1 MAIKLL
7 SVKHFDKDGVEIMK
21 NNLNEIVCIVDR
33 SGSMSSIASDAI
45 GGFNRFLADQ
55 QALPGEARLSL
66 VLFDHEYQLAVDNT
80 PIQSV
85 APLTD
90 KTFVPRGQT
99 ALYDAVGRAITS
111 VGARLART
119 QEHERPAQVIVA
131 ILTDGLE
138 NHSKE
143 YDRQRVAEMIKHQQE
158 RYTWQFIFLAA
169 NMDAFA
175 EASALNIPTMNTAN
189 FAATGVGTRRAYET
203 ISELTASYRK

>member
-7 SVKHFDKDGVEIMK
+7 YVKKDGVEIMK
-21 NNLNEIVCIVDR
+21 NDLTEIDCILDR
-33 SGSMSSIASDAI
+33 SGSMASIAADAI
-45 GGFNRFLADQ
+45 GGFNTFLASQ
-55 QALPGEARLSL
+55 KALPGEARLSL
-66 VLFDHEYQLAVDNT
+66 VLFDHEYQLAIDNT

-85 APLTD
+85 EPLSN

-99 ALYDAVGRAITS
+99 ALYDAIGRTITA

-131 ILTDGLE
+131 ILTDGME

-143 YDRQRVAEMIKHQQE
+143 YSRERVAEMILHQQE
-158 RYTWQFIFLAA
+158 AYAWQFIFLAA